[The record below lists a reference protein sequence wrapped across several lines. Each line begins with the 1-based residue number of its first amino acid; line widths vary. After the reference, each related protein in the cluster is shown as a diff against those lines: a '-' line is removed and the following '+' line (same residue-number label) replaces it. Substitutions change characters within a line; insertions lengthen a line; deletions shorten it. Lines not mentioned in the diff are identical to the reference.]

1 MVMRRE
7 VYFKT
12 VKALILALEARAYYL
27 RGHSGRVTNYAIL
40 IGKRLNIPK
49 EQLKLI
55 KTIGLLHDLGKIA
68 LSDVLL
74 NKSGS
79 LTVAERQKIQLHP
92 VIGAMILNNLGFLQE
107 DICIVRNHHERY
119 DGMGYP
125 DKLKEEDIPLLARI
139 FSVADAFDAM
149 TSDRPYR
156 KRMSIEKA
164 TGELVSNKGTQFD
177 PAIVDTFLSNTP
189 KTPPEAP

>member
-1 MVMRRE
+1 MVMKRE

-12 VKALILALEARAYYL
+12 VKALIMALEARAYYL
-27 RGHSGRVTNYAIL
+27 RGHSGRVTSYAIL
-40 IGKRLNIPK
+40 IGKRLNLPK

-79 LTVAERQKIQLHP
+79 LTVTERQKIQLHP
-92 VIGAMILNNLGFLQE
+92 VIGAMILNNLGFMQE

-119 DGMGYP
+119 DGTGYP
-125 DKLKEEDIPLLARI
+125 DKLKKEDIPLLGRI

-164 TGELVSNKGTQFD
+164 TGELTGNKGTQFD
-177 PAIVDTFLSNTP
+177 PVIVDIFLSNTP
-189 KTPPEAP
+189 KTPAEEP